1 MGCDDLS
8 VRSVAS
14 VFIYIDTTVLLKGV
28 YLWGA
33 TSRHTP
39 QIHTRTTVLVE
50 GGLFVGCDDLSVRS
64 VASIVYI
71 HAQLFY

>member
-14 VFIYIDTTVLLKGV
+14 IPTT
-28 YLWGA
+28 Y
-33 TSRHTP
+33 THNCST
-39 QIHTRTTVLVE
+39 E

-71 HAQLFY
+71 HAQLFYRRGFICGVQRTCR